1 MNYIQRK
8 GFERVSMNEIVI
20 ARGTTAAENMGNKS
34 KAKKNKRRVKT
45 WDTMRRDERKQDET
59 NNNESQNRRKE
70 KHKEKHKGKT
80 YNLIQLPPYFQL
92 TSRTYHSSC

>member
-1 MNYIQRK
+1 MR
-8 GFERVSMNEIVI
+8 GSRSI
-20 ARGTTAAENMGNKS
+20 AKE
-34 KAKKNKRRVKT
+34 
-45 WDTMRRDERKQDET
+45 KQDET